1 MGEVHHVGDLGQ
13 RLKDAPGE
21 EFVDEAPMTL
31 EARDDDPSHGKTPRD
46 PGEHLVDCGL
56 ERAPLW
62 KEDLV
67 APSQM
72 RDAKEALP
80 RGDEGDRPH
89 HNVRALKGHS

>member
-1 MGEVHHVGDLGQ
+1 MGEVYHVGDLGQ

-31 EARDDDPSHGKTPRD
+31 EAGDDDPPHGKTPRD
-46 PGEHLVDCGL
+46 PSEHLIDRGL

-62 KEDLV
+62 KQVLV

-72 RDAKEALP
+72 RDAKEALTC
-80 RGDEGDRPH
+80 GDKGD
-89 HNVRALKGHS
+89 